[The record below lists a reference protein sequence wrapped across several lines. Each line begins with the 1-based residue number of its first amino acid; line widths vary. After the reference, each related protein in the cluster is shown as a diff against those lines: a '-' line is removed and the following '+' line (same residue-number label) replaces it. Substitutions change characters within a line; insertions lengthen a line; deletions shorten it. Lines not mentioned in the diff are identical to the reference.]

1 MIRQEDELMSSISV
15 LLAED
20 HVITRQGIR
29 RLLENEKGVK
39 VIGEAGDGEEAVQ
52 MVTELKPDVVIMDIA
67 MPRLNG
73 IEATRQIKLIHPH
86 TAVLILS
93 AYDDDEYVFA
103 LLKAG
108 AAGYLLKSVSGDE
121 LTRAIQAV
129 YKGEPVLDPIVAR
142 KVMNY
147 FRLPGKVRK
156 LESPSEHLSERE
168 IDIIKLAAR
177 GMTNKDIADKLH
189 LSNRTVE
196 GHLRTI
202 FNKLGVGSR
211 TEAVLYGLRKGWL
224 ILEELP

>member
-1 MIRQEDELMSSISV
+1 MSTISV

-20 HVITRQGIR
+20 HVITREGIR
-29 RLLENEKGVK
+29 RLLEVEKGVT
-39 VIGEAGDGEEAVQ
+39 VVGEAGDGEEAVQ
-52 MVTELKPDVVIMDIA
+52 KVSELKPDVVIMDIA
-67 MPRLNG
+67 MPKLNG
-73 IEATRQIKLIHPH
+73 IEATRQIKLNNPRV
-86 TAVLILS
+86 AVLILS

-129 YKGEPVLDPIVAR
+129 YKGEPVLDPVVAR
-142 KVMNY
+142 KVVNY
-147 FRLPGKVRK
+147 FRLPGKVK
-156 LESPSEHLSERE
+156 GLERPSEHLSERE
-168 IDIIKLAAR
+168 ADIIKLAAQ

-224 ILEELP
+224 TLEELP

>member
-1 MIRQEDELMSSISV
+1 MSSINV

-29 RLLENEKGVK
+29 RLIEDEKGVK
-39 VIGEAGDGEEAVQ
+39 VIGEASDGEEAVQ
-52 MVTELKPDVVIMDIA
+52 MTTDLKPDIIIMDIA
-67 MPRLNG
+67 MPKLNG
-73 IEATRQIKLIHPH
+73 IEATRQIKLISPR

-103 LLKAG
+103 LLKVG
-108 AAGYLLKSVSGDE
+108 AAGYLLKNVSGDE
-121 LTRAIQAV
+121 LARAIRAV

-147 FRLPGKVRK
+147 FKLPGKARG
-156 LESPSEHLSERE
+156 LERPSEHLSNRE
-168 IDIIKLAAR
+168 TDILKLAAK

-211 TEAVLYGLRKGWL
+211 TEAVLYGLRKGWFT
-224 ILEELP
+224 LEELP

>member
-1 MIRQEDELMSSISV
+1 MSNITV

-29 RLLENEKGVK
+29 RLLEDEKGFS
-39 VIGEAGDGEEAVQ
+39 VIGVSGDGEEAVR

-73 IEATRQIKLIHPH
+73 IEATRQIKSILPG

-93 AYDDDEYVFA
+93 AYDDDEYIFA

-108 AAGYLLKSVSGDE
+108 AAGYLLKNVGGDE
-121 LTRAIQAV
+121 LTRAIKAV
-129 YKGEPVLDPIVAR
+129 CKGEPVLDPMIAR
-142 KVMNY
+142 KVIDY
-147 FRLPGKVRK
+147 FRHRGKIRGPDTPA
-156 LESPSEHLSERE
+156 EQLSNRE
-168 IDIIKLAAR
+168 MSIIKLAAG
-177 GMTNKDIADKLH
+177 GMTNKDIAEKLH

-196 GHLRTI
+196 GHLRSI

-211 TEAVLYGLRKGWL
+211 TEAVLYGLRKGWFK
-224 ILEELP
+224 LEELP